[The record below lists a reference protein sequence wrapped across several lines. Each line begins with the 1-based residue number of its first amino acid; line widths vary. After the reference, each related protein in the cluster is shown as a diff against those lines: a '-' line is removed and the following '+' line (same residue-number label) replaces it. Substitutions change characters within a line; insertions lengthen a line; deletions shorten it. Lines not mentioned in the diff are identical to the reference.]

1 MCATLIRGGRARWA
15 LKSVGRES
23 KGQHHQSNGS
33 SLIPAVPSTP
43 GIVGGARPS
52 PGEAVGGGTLPASE
66 LRDPLSVLLD
76 EFPEH
81 VFFKDV
87 HGRFTRVSRSLAR
100 FYGRA
105 IDEILGATDFD
116 FHPREDAEQYRADEL
131 RIIETGQGLLAKEER
146 CVVPRSGLSIH
157 LAGDEGGGTKGP
169 AARWYSTTKVPIHDA
184 SGKIIGIAGI
194 SRDITERKLATE
206 ALRAS
211 EVRFRALAENSRV
224 GFWHIT
230 SEGRTIY
237 LNPAMGEMLGVASS
251 DELEGRTFH
260 EFFTAASLERMK
272 VEHAKRAQGVPSTY
286 EVELLPHGGG
296 QRNVLISGAPVL
308 DEFGK
313 LVSMIGTFTDI
324 TERKQ
329 AELALQ
335 RSEQQFR
342 SIFESGM
349 IGIHFWDRQG
359 NVTEANDAYL
369 RMVGSTRQELEA
381 RQLRWRDITPP
392 EHRSRDDEA
401 IEEMQ
406 RRGVC
411 SPFEKEYVRGDG
423 TRMPIMLGAALLRD
437 SEHEGVA
444 FALDLTELKRVEA
457 ELRRQRLEQEIILDT
472 IPSMVWYKDR
482 ENRIIRANK
491 AAAASV
497 GMSKAEI
504 EGRSTYDL
512 YPDEAEAYHRDDL
525 EVINSGTPKMGI
537 VEQLQLGGGLRRW
550 IRTDKIP
557 YRDERGDTIGVI
569 VFATDITELK
579 GAEDALCHEQYLL
592 QTLMDNMP
600 DAIYFKDRDSRF
612 LRTNNAHARIMGL
625 NSPEEAI
632 GCSDEKFF
640 RAEDAASFRADEQQ
654 VIESGHSLVNRVEQH
669 PGAGGPMRWWST
681 TKIPIRDAAGDI
693 VGTAGITR
701 DITAM
706 KRAEEQIRQLNEHLE
721 QRVAERTAQLK
732 VTNQRLR
739 SLASEL
745 SLAEERERRRI
756 AINLHDQIGQSLA
769 LLQIKLESTM
779 KSVED
784 PAVIAALQQCVD
796 LVGQPILDTRALV
809 SDLSPTVLYDLGFQQ
824 AVAWLVDNHAAR
836 HGIRIELKADDAPKP
851 LDEAVRVILFRATR
865 ELLVNLVKHSKATR
879 GVLTIRSIRSTL
891 EVALA
896 DDGVGFD
903 ALAIGGHGPTSGF
916 GLFSIR
922 EQLERLGGRMS
933 IESSPGRGCRV
944 TLTAPLQVMS
954 ANNPLRPARKE
965 PHP

>member
-1 MCATLIRGGRARWA
+1 MA
-15 LKSVGRES
+15 
-23 KGQHHQSNGS
+23 
-33 SLIPAVPSTP
+33 
-43 GIVGGARPS
+43 
-52 PGEAVGGGTLPASE
+52 GEH
-66 LRDPLSVLLD
+66 RDPLGALLE

-81 VFFKDV
+81 VYFKDV
-87 HGRFTRVSRSLAR
+87 HGRFTRVSRSVAR
-100 FYGRA
+100 FLGRQPQ
-105 IDEILGATDFD
+105 EILGSTDFD
-116 FHPREDAEQYRADEL
+116 FYSREDAEAFRADEL
-131 RIIETGQGLLAKEER
+131 RIIDTGQRMQSKEER
-146 CVVPRSGLSIH
+146 CQPRRTS
-157 LAGDEGGGTKGP
+157 GGGADGLLAP
-169 AARWYSTTKVPIHDA
+169 PRWFLTTKVPLHDA
-184 SGKIIGIAGI
+184 SGKVIGIAAM
-194 SRDITERKLATE
+194 SRDVTHHKLATE
-206 ALRAS
+206 ALRES
-211 EVRFRALAENSRV
+211 EARFRALAENSRV

-230 SEGRTIY
+230 RDGHTIY
-237 LNPAMGEMLGVASS
+237 LNPSMCAMLGVTSIDDLS
-251 DELEGRTFH
+251 GRTFH
-260 EFFTAASLERMK
+260 QFFTAESLERMK

-286 EVELLPHGGG
+286 EVELLPQGGG
-296 QRNVLISGAPVL
+296 SPRNVLISGAPML
-308 DEFGK
+308 DDEGK
-313 LVSMIGTFTDI
+313 LVSMIGTFTDF

-335 RSEQQFR
+335 RSEQRFR

-369 RMVGSTRQELEA
+369 RMVGSTRGELEA
-381 RQLRWRDITPP
+381 RRLRWRDITPP
-392 EHRSRDDEA
+392 EHRDRDDEA

-411 SPFEKEYVRGDG
+411 TPFEKEYMRADS
-423 TRMPIMLGAALLRD
+423 TRMPILLGAALLAD

-444 FALDLTELKRVEA
+444 FALDLTELKRAER
-457 ELRRQRLEQEIILDT
+457 ELRRQRQEQETILDT

-497 GMSKAEI
+497 GMTKEEI
-504 EGRSTYDL
+504 EGRSTYEL
-512 YPDEAEAYHRDDL
+512 YPNEADAYHRDDL
-525 EVINSGTPKMGI
+525 EVIRSGQPKMGI
-537 VEQLQLGGGLRRW
+537 VEPLQLSGGLVRW

-557 YRDERGDTIGVI
+557 YRDERGETIGVI

-579 GAEDALCHEQYLL
+579 SAEDALRLEQYLL

-625 NSPEEAI
+625 DRPEQAI
-632 GCSDEKFF
+632 GFTDERFF
-640 RAEDAASFRADEQQ
+640 QPEDAEKFRADELK
-654 VIESGHSLVNRVEQH
+654 VIESGQSLVNRVEHH
-669 PGAGGPMRWWST
+669 PGAPGTGPMRWWST
-681 TKIPIRDAAGDI
+681 TKVPIRDATGGIAGI
-693 VGTAGITR
+693 AGITR

-706 KRAEEQIRQLNEHLE
+706 KRAEEEIRQLNERLE

-769 LLQIKLESTM
+769 LLQIKLELTM

-784 PAVIAALQQCVD
+784 PALIAVLRQCVD
-796 LVGQPILDTRALV
+796 IVRQPILDTRALV
-809 SDLSPTVLYDLGFQQ
+809 SDLSPTALYDLGFQQ
-824 AVAWLVDNHAAR
+824 AVAQLVDDHASR
-836 HGIRIELKADDAPKP
+836 HGVQIELMADEAPKP
-851 LDEAVRVILFRATR
+851 LDEAVRIILFRATR
-865 ELLVNLVKHSKATR
+865 ELLVNLVKHSGTKA
-879 GVLTIRSIRSTL
+879 GVLTIRTNGNSV
-891 EVALA
+891 EVSLA
-896 DDGVGFD
+896 DEGEGFD
-903 ALAIGGHGPTSGF
+903 ASATGVHGTTSGF

-922 EQLERLGGRMS
+922 EQMERLGGKMA

-944 TLTAPLQVMS
+944 TLIAPLSVMS
-954 ANNPLRPARKE
+954 ASNALGPDGKE